1 MKLPATLLAM
11 ASLAASA
18 QAEERKPAVPR
29 VAPPDV
35 RAVAPA
41 LADYT
46 DEVLFADVWARPG
59 LSPRDRSLV
68 TIAALIATGQTA
80 QLTGH
85 MNRGLDNGLTQAQ
98 LSEVITHLAFYA
110 GWPRAMSAIPVAKPV
125 FEARGLPSGEGSET
139 QGSTTLDIVRHGATP
154 AQPGPAEY
162 FTGTVRI
169 ASRFQRT
176 DPARVGGAIVSFEAG
191 ARTAWHT
198 HPLGQTLI
206 VTTGQGWIQR
216 EGGPL
221 EEIRP
226 GDVVWIPPG
235 EKHWHGATAT
245 TAMTHVAISESLDG
259 KNVDWLEHVT
269 DEQYGPR

>member
-1 MKLPATLLAM
+1 MP
-11 ASLAASA
+11 
-18 QAEERKPAVPR
+18 PR

-46 DEVLFADVWARPG
+46 DEVLFADVWAKPD
-59 LSPRDRSLV
+59 LAPRDRSLV
-68 TIAALIATGQTA
+68 TIAALIATGHTA

-85 MNRGLDNGLTQAQ
+85 LNRGIDNGLTRAQ
-98 LSEVITHLAFYA
+98 LFEVITHLAFYA
-110 GWPRAMSAIPVAKPV
+110 GWPRAMSAIPVAKSV
-125 FEARGLPSGEGSET
+125 FEARGLPLGETSSPDT
-139 QGSTTLDIVRHGATP
+139 QGSTTLDIVRHGSTP

-169 ASRFQRT
+169 ASRFQRS
-176 DPARVGGAIVSFEAG
+176 DPARVGGAIVSFEPG

-206 VTTGQGWIQR
+206 VTAGQGWIQR
-216 EGGPL
+216 EGGPV

-245 TAMTHVAISESLDG
+245 SAMTHVAVAEALDG
-259 KNVDWLEHVT
+259 RSVDWLEHVT
-269 DEQYGPR
+269 DEQYGLGSQGGG